1 MGIQVWEGRTRA
13 GRVSKRGGFLA
24 PASVVSSLDP
34 SDGQWDRTPYTP
46 RWRPGFCSV
55 WVVHQEG
62 RWRRRLER
70 VPRLHRGRRDESS
83 ARTMCADRTQGWSVC
98 VASRAKVEGWC
109 SSCVARGIG
118 NGRGDAQLGFSFLLG
133 GEESEERTESVRE
146 RFLPSRRDRRS
157 GDRQQCFGGWCV
169 QL

>member
-1 MGIQVWEGRTRA
+1 MAATVGTSSSTSQGSEGRKQCKDYVCGQDA
-13 GRVSKRGGFLA
+13 G
-24 PASVVSSLDP
+24 
-34 SDGQWDRTPYTP
+34 
-46 RWRPGFCSV
+46 
-55 WVVHQEG
+55 
-62 RWRRRLER
+62 LE
-70 VPRLHRGRRDESS
+70 
-83 ARTMCADRTQGWSVC
+83 C

-146 RFLPSRRDRRS
+146 RSLPSRRDRRS